1 MRSWRWRTLNCQ
13 FAFFQRQHRGFALK
27 FHSPF
32 VRTTLFCSALVSS
45 CVVPLAA
52 VGSTTAAAK
61 AATSAPSCPALL
73 NFKFETLQG
82 APTDFCGYTGK
93 VVLVVN
99 TASYCGFTKQYEGLQ
114 ALSDKYRERGLVVV
128 GFPANDFGR
137 QEPGSN
143 AEVAD
148 FCERTYKVKF
158 PMIGKTSVVAGTAN
172 PLYES
177 LAKATGQRPKW
188 NFHKYVIARDGRSVS
203 SFGSRV
209 EPESA
214 EMKTEIERLL
224 ATSASK

>member
-1 MRSWRWRTLNCQ
+1 MKC
-13 FAFFQRQHRGFALK
+13 
-27 FHSPF
+27 HSPL
-32 VRTTLFCSALVSS
+32 VRAASLCFTLVSS
-45 CVVPLAA
+45 CLVPPPAI
-52 VGSTTAAAK
+52 GSTAGAVNAAK
-61 AATSAPSCPALL
+61 SATKCPEML

-82 APTDFCGYTGK
+82 AAKDLCEYSGK

-99 TASYCGFTKQYEGLQ
+99 TASYCGFTKQYAGLQ

-128 GFPANDFGR
+128 GFPANDFGK

-143 AEVAD
+143 AQVAD

-158 PMIGKTSVVAGTAN
+158 PMISKTSVVEGTAN
-172 PLYES
+172 PMYES

-214 EMKTEIERLL
+214 EMKIEIERLL
-224 ATSASK
+224 SMSASK